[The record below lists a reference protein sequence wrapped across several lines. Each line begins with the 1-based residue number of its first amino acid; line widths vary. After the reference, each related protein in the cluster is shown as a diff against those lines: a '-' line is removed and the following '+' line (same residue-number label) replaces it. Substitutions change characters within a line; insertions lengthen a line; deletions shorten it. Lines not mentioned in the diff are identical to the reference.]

1 MRDKIKLNSLAVELR
16 RDWDLNAYS
25 PIDLFSI
32 VLSKLP
38 DLTILFYPMS
48 DNTSGMC
55 IKNIN
60 GIEVDGF
67 KEDDELD
74 MDTLNMDNLDD
85 DSSSN
90 DMIVCIN
97 SNMSEGRQRFT
108 LAHELYHLLFEDDKQ
123 DIIICETSNDDDS
136 EIEANIF
143 ASYLIMTYEGLERY
157 AKTNGL
163 TEWSLEEIIR
173 AEQYF
178 QISHHAMLFRLREH
192 EFISL
197 EECMKLR
204 SVQIGYNAKI
214 NGFSD
219 SLYTPTN
226 TSEKYFSL
234 GKYIRSVEKAFN
246 NNKISPG
253 KREELLLDAFRS
265 DLTFKFF

>member
-1 MRDKIKLNSLAVELR
+1 MRDKIKLNSFAVELR
-16 RDWDLNAYS
+16 RDWDLNPYS

-60 GIEVDGF
+60 GIPL
-67 KEDDELD
+67 DEFRQGNKVND
-74 MDTLNMDNLDD
+74 EEAC
-85 DSSSN
+85 N
-90 DMIVCIN
+90 DMVICIN
-97 SNMSEGRQRFT
+97 SNMSKGRQRFT
-108 LAHELYHLLFEDDKQ
+108 LAHELYHLLFEEDKR
-123 DIIICETSNDDDS
+123 DIIICETSNEDDS

-157 AKTNGL
+157 AKTNNL

-192 EFISL
+192 EFISI
-197 EECMKLR
+197 EECIELR
-204 SVQIGYNAKI
+204 SVQIGYQARI

-219 SLYTPTN
+219 SLYTPSST
-226 TSEKYFSL
+226 TKKYFSL
-234 GKYIRSVEKAFN
+234 GKYIRSVEKAFSD
-246 NNKISPG
+246 NKISPG
-253 KREELLLDAFRS
+253 KRDELLLDAFRS
-265 DLTFKFF
+265 DLTHKYF

>member
-1 MRDKIKLNSLAVELR
+1 MRDRIKLNSFAVELR
-16 RDWDLNAYS
+16 RDWDLNPYS

-55 IKNIN
+55 IKDID
-60 GIEVDGF
+60 GIDLG
-67 KEDDELD
+67 ELND
-74 MDTLNMDNLDD
+74 VIPSEN

-90 DMIVCIN
+90 DMVICIN
-97 SNMSEGRQRFT
+97 SNMSKGRQRFT
-108 LAHELYHLLFEDDKQ
+108 LAHELYHLLFEEDKK
-123 DIIICETSNDDDS
+123 DLIICETSNDDDS

-157 AKTNGL
+157 AKTNDL
-163 TEWSLEEIIR
+163 NEWTLEDIIR

-178 QISHHAMLFRLREH
+178 QISHHAMLFRLKEH
-192 EFISL
+192 EFIST
-197 EECMKLR
+197 EECKMLR
-204 SVQIGYNAKI
+204 SVQIGYTARI

-219 SLYTPTN
+219 SLYTPSN

-234 GKYIRSVEKAFN
+234 GKYIRLVEKAFN
-246 NNKISPG
+246 DNKISPG
-253 KREELLLDAFRS
+253 KRDELLLDAFRS
-265 DLTFKFF
+265 DLTYKFF

>member
-1 MRDKIKLNSLAVELR
+1 MRDKIKLNSFAVELR
-16 RDWDLNAYS
+16 RDWDLNPYS

-60 GIEVDGF
+60 GIDL
-67 KEDDELD
+67 DELK
-74 MDTLNMDNLDD
+74 D
-85 DSSSN
+85 DSSEDIAPSD
-90 DMIVCIN
+90 DMVICIN
-97 SNMSEGRQRFT
+97 SNMSKGRQRFT
-108 LAHELYHLLFEDDKQ
+108 LAHELYHLLFEEDKRNL
-123 DIIICETSNDDDS
+123 IICETSNDDDS

-157 AKTNGL
+157 AKTNNL

-197 EECMKLR
+197 EECIKLR
-204 SVQIGYNAKI
+204 SVQIGYNARI
-214 NGFSD
+214 NGFDD

-226 TSEKYFSL
+226 TEMKYFSL
-234 GKYIRSVEKAFN
+234 GKYIRLVEKAFN
-246 NNKISPG
+246 DNKISSG
-253 KREELLLDAFRS
+253 KRDELLLDAFRS
-265 DLTFKFF
+265 DLTYKYF

>member
-1 MRDKIKLNSLAVELR
+1 MGISMRDKIKLNSLAVELR
-16 RDWDLNAYS
+16 RDWDLNPYS

-60 GIEVDGF
+60 GIDLNELKDMGDS
-67 KEDDELD
+67 KEKSSED
-74 MDTLNMDNLDD
+74 MV
-85 DSSSN
+85 
-90 DMIVCIN
+90 ICIN
-97 SNMSEGRQRFT
+97 SNMSKGRQRFT
-108 LAHELYHLLFEDDKQ
+108 LAHELYHLLFEEDKRNL
-123 DIIICETSNDDDS
+123 IICEASNDDDS

-157 AKTNGL
+157 AKTNNL

-192 EFISL
+192 DFISS
-197 EECMKLR
+197 EECRELK
-204 SVQIGYNAKI
+204 SVQIGYSARI

-219 SLYTPTN
+219 SLYNPSSE
-226 TSEKYFSL
+226 SEKYFSL

-246 NNKISPG
+246 DNKISPG
-253 KREELLLDAFRS
+253 KRDELLLDAFRS
-265 DLTFKFF
+265 DLTYKFV

>member
-1 MRDKIKLNSLAVELR
+1 MRDKIKLNSLAV
-16 RDWDLNAYS
+16 D
-25 PIDLFSI
+25 I

-55 IKNIN
+55 IKDIN
-60 GIEVDGF
+60 GIDVNEL
-67 KEDDELD
+67 KELKDSNEQSSKD
-74 MDTLNMDNLDD
+74 MF
-85 DSSSN
+85 
-90 DMIVCIN
+90 ICIN
-97 SNMSEGRQRFT
+97 SNMSKGRQRFT
-108 LAHELYHLLFEDDKQ
+108 LAHELYHLLFEEDKR
-123 DIIICETSNDDDS
+123 DLIICEASNDDDS

-157 AKTNGL
+157 AKVNNL

-192 EFISL
+192 DFISL
-197 EECMKLR
+197 EECKELR
-204 SVQIGYNAKI
+204 SVQIGYNARI

-219 SLYTPTN
+219 TLYVPSTK
-226 TSEKYFSL
+226 SEKYFSL

-246 NNKISPG
+246 DNKISPG
-253 KREELLLDAFRS
+253 KRDELLLDAFRS
-265 DLTFKFF
+265 DLTYKFF

>member
-1 MRDKIKLNSLAVELR
+1 MVIAMRDKIKLNSLAVELR
-16 RDWDLNAYS
+16 RDWDLNPYS

-60 GIEVDGF
+60 GIDLNELKDMEDS
-67 KEDDELD
+67 KEQSSED
-74 MDTLNMDNLDD
+74 MV
-85 DSSSN
+85 
-90 DMIVCIN
+90 ICIN
-97 SNMSEGRQRFT
+97 SNMSKGRQRFT
-108 LAHELYHLLFEDDKQ
+108 LAHELYHLLFEEDKRNL
-123 DIIICETSNDDDS
+123 IICEASNDDDS

-157 AKTNGL
+157 AKTNNL

-192 EFISL
+192 DFISS
-197 EECMKLR
+197 EECRELK
-204 SVQIGYNAKI
+204 SVQIGYSARI

-219 SLYTPTN
+219 SLYNPSSE
-226 TSEKYFSL
+226 SEKYFSL

-246 NNKISPG
+246 DNKISPG
-253 KREELLLDAFRS
+253 KRDELLLDAFRS
-265 DLTFKFF
+265 DLTYKFV

>member
-16 RDWDLNAYS
+16 RDWDLNPYS

-60 GIEVDGF
+60 GIDLNQLKGNEPINEKYSF
-67 KEDDELD
+67 NDDES
-74 MDTLNMDNLDD
+74 T
-85 DSSSN
+85 SN
-90 DMIVCIN
+90 DMVICIN
-97 SNMSEGRQRFT
+97 SNMSKGRQRFT
-108 LAHELYHLLFEDDKQ
+108 LAHELYHLLFEEDKK

-136 EIEANIF
+136 EKEANIF

-157 AKTNGL
+157 AKTNNL
-163 TEWSLEEIIR
+163 SEWSLEEIIR

-197 EECMKLR
+197 DECIKLR
-204 SVQIGYNAKI
+204 SVEIGYNARI

-219 SLYTPTN
+219 SLYTPSN
-226 TSEKYFSL
+226 AEEKYFSL
-234 GKYIRSVEKAFN
+234 GKYIGLVEKAFN
-246 NNKISPG
+246 ENKISPG
-253 KREELLLDAFRS
+253 KRDELLLDAFRS
-265 DLTFKFF
+265 DLTYKFF

>member
-1 MRDKIKLNSLAVELR
+1 MVISMRDKIKLNSLAVELR
-16 RDWDLNAYS
+16 RDWDLNPYS

-60 GIEVDGF
+60 GIDLNELKDMGDS
-67 KEDDELD
+67 KEKSSED
-74 MDTLNMDNLDD
+74 MV
-85 DSSSN
+85 
-90 DMIVCIN
+90 ICIN
-97 SNMSEGRQRFT
+97 SNMSKGRQRFT
-108 LAHELYHLLFEDDKQ
+108 LAHELYHLLFEEDKRNL
-123 DIIICETSNDDDS
+123 IICEASNDDDS

-157 AKTNGL
+157 AKTNNL

-192 EFISL
+192 DFISS
-197 EECMKLR
+197 EECRELK
-204 SVQIGYNAKI
+204 SVQIGYSARI

-219 SLYTPTN
+219 SLYNPSTE
-226 TSEKYFSL
+226 SEKYFSL

-246 NNKISPG
+246 DNKISPG
-253 KREELLLDAFRS
+253 KRDELLLDAFRS
-265 DLTFKFF
+265 DLTYKFV

>member
-1 MRDKIKLNSLAVELR
+1 MRDKIKLNSFAVELR
-16 RDWDLNAYS
+16 RDWDLNPYS

-60 GIEVDGF
+60 GIPLDDLT
-67 KEDDELD
+67 EDDSLYD
-74 MDTLNMDNLDD
+74 DNPNSKDT
-85 DSSSN
+85 
-90 DMIVCIN
+90 IICIN
-97 SNMSEGRQRFT
+97 SNMSKGRQRFT
-108 LAHELYHLLFEDDKQ
+108 LAHELYHLLFEDDKN
-123 DIIICETSNDDDS
+123 DLIICETSNDDDS

-157 AKTNGL
+157 AKTNNL
-163 TEWSLEEIIR
+163 SEWSLEEIIR

-197 EECMKLR
+197 EECKKLR
-204 SVQIGYNAKI
+204 SVQIGYNARI

-219 SLYTPTN
+219 KLYTPSSS
-226 TSEKYFSL
+226 SEKYFSL
-234 GKYIRSVEKAFN
+234 GKYIRLVEKVFN
-246 NNKISPG
+246 DNKISSG
-253 KREELLLDAFRS
+253 KRDELLLDAFRS
-265 DLTFKFF
+265 DLTHKFF

>member
-16 RDWDLNAYS
+16 RDWDLNPYS

-32 VLSKLP
+32 VLAKLP

-60 GIEVDGF
+60 GIDSNEL
-67 KEDDELD
+67 KERENPSIDECSGD
-74 MDTLNMDNLDD
+74 MV
-85 DSSSN
+85 
-90 DMIVCIN
+90 ICIN
-97 SNMSEGRQRFT
+97 SNMSKGRQRFT
-108 LAHELYHLLFEDDKQ
+108 LAHELYHLLFEDDNGS
-123 DIIICETSNDDDS
+123 IIICEDSNDDDS

-157 AKTNGL
+157 AKANNL
-163 TEWSLEEIIR
+163 TEWTLEEIIR

-178 QISHHAMLFRLREH
+178 QISHHAMLFRLKEH

-197 EECMKLR
+197 EECMELR
-204 SVQIGYNAKI
+204 SVQIGYSARI

-219 SLYTPTN
+219 SLYTPSDE
-226 TSEKYFSL
+226 SEKYLSL

-246 NNKISPG
+246 DDKISSG
-253 KREELLLDAFRS
+253 KRDELLLDAFRS
-265 DLTFKFF
+265 DLTNKFV

>member
-1 MRDKIKLNSLAVELR
+1 MRDKIKLNSFAVELR
-16 RDWDLNAYS
+16 RDWDLNPYS

-48 DNTSGMC
+48 DSTSGMC

-60 GIEVDGF
+60 GIDLEDL
-67 KEDDELD
+67 KEGK
-74 MDTLNMDNLDD
+74 NQNKD
-85 DSSSN
+85 DSASK
-90 DMIVCIN
+90 DMVICIN
-97 SNMSEGRQRFT
+97 SNMSKGRQRFT
-108 LAHELYHLLFEDDKQ
+108 LAHELYHLIFEEDKRNL
-123 DIIICETSNDDDS
+123 IICETSNDDDS

-157 AKTNGL
+157 AKTNNL
-163 TEWSLEEIIR
+163 TEWTLEEIIR

-192 EFISL
+192 EFIGS

-204 SVQIGYNAKI
+204 SVQIGYNARI

-219 SLYTPTN
+219 SLYTPSN
-226 TSEKYFSL
+226 TDKKYFSL
-234 GKYIRSVEKAFN
+234 GKYIRLVEKAFN
-246 NNKISPG
+246 DNKISPG
-253 KREELLLDAFRS
+253 KRDELLLDAFRS
-265 DLTFKFF
+265 DLTYKFF

>member
-1 MRDKIKLNSLAVELR
+1 MVISMRDKIKLNSLAVELR
-16 RDWDLNAYS
+16 RDWDLNPYS

-60 GIEVDGF
+60 GIDLNELKDMGDS
-67 KEDDELD
+67 KEKSSED
-74 MDTLNMDNLDD
+74 MV
-85 DSSSN
+85 
-90 DMIVCIN
+90 ICIN
-97 SNMSEGRQRFT
+97 SNMSKGRQRFT
-108 LAHELYHLLFEDDKQ
+108 LAHELYHLLFEEDKRNL
-123 DIIICETSNDDDS
+123 IICEASNDDDS

-157 AKTNGL
+157 AKTNNL

-192 EFISL
+192 DFISS
-197 EECMKLR
+197 EECRELK
-204 SVQIGYNAKI
+204 SVQIGYSARI

-219 SLYTPTN
+219 SLYNPSSE
-226 TSEKYFSL
+226 SEKYFSL

-246 NNKISPG
+246 DNKISPG
-253 KREELLLDAFRS
+253 KRDELLLDAFRS
-265 DLTFKFF
+265 DLTYKFV

>member
-1 MRDKIKLNSLAVELR
+1 MRDKIKLNSFAVELR
-16 RDWDLNAYS
+16 RDWDLNPYS

-55 IKNIN
+55 IKNID
-60 GIEVDGF
+60 GIDLDELM
-67 KEDDELD
+67 EDDSIYS
-74 MDTLNMDNLDD
+74 DD
-85 DSSSN
+85 DSTSN
-90 DMIVCIN
+90 DMVICIN
-97 SNMSEGRQRFT
+97 SNMSKGRQRFT
-108 LAHELYHLLFEDDKQ
+108 LAHELYHLLFEEDKRNL
-123 DIIICETSNDDDS
+123 IICETSNDDDS

-157 AKTNGL
+157 AKINRL
-163 TEWSLEEIIR
+163 TEWTLEEVIR

-192 EFISL
+192 EFISH
-197 EECMKLR
+197 EECKRLR
-204 SVQIGYNAKI
+204 SVQIGYSARI

-226 TSEKYFSL
+226 TSKKYFSL
-234 GKYIRSVEKAFN
+234 GKYIRLVERAFN
-246 NNKISPG
+246 DNKISPG
-253 KREELLLDAFRS
+253 KRDELLLDAFRS
-265 DLTFKFF
+265 DLTKKFF

>member
-1 MRDKIKLNSLAVELR
+1 MRDKIKLNSFAVELR
-16 RDWDLNAYS
+16 RDWDLNPYS

-60 GIEVDGF
+60 GIDLDGL
-67 KEDDELD
+67 KEANSHEEIAPSDD
-74 MDTLNMDNLDD
+74 MV
-85 DSSSN
+85 
-90 DMIVCIN
+90 ICIN
-97 SNMSEGRQRFT
+97 SNMSKGRQRFT
-108 LAHELYHLLFEDDKQ
+108 LAHELYHLLFEEDKRNL
-123 DIIICETSNDDDS
+123 IICETSNDDDS

-157 AKTNGL
+157 AKTNNL

-197 EECMKLR
+197 EECKRLR
-204 SVQIGYNAKI
+204 SVQIGYNARI

-226 TSEKYFSL
+226 TEKKYFSL
-234 GKYIRSVEKAFN
+234 GKYIRLVEKAFN
-246 NNKISPG
+246 DNKISSG
-253 KREELLLDAFRS
+253 KRDELLLDAFRS
-265 DLTFKFF
+265 DLTYKYF

>member
-1 MRDKIKLNSLAVELR
+1 MRDKIKLNSFAVELR
-16 RDWDLNAYS
+16 RDWDLNPYS

-60 GIEVDGF
+60 GIDLDGLVEDDSIN
-67 KEDDELD
+67 KEDF
-74 MDTLNMDNLDD
+74 T
-85 DSSSN
+85 SN
-90 DMIVCIN
+90 DMVICIN
-97 SNMSEGRQRFT
+97 TNMSKGRQRFT
-108 LAHELYHLLFEDDKQ
+108 LAHELYHLLFEEDKR
-123 DIIICETSNDDDS
+123 DIIICEASNDDDS

-157 AKTNGL
+157 AKINNL
-163 TEWSLEEIIR
+163 NEWSLEEIIR

-197 EECMKLR
+197 EECKELR
-204 SVQIGYNAKI
+204 SVQIGYQARI

-219 SLYTPTN
+219 SLYTPSN
-226 TSEKYFSL
+226 KDEKYFSL
-234 GKYIRSVEKAFN
+234 GKYIRLVEKVFN
-246 NNKISPG
+246 DNKISSG
-253 KREELLLDAFRS
+253 KRDELLLDAFRS
-265 DLTFKFF
+265 DLTYKFF

>member
-16 RDWDLNAYS
+16 RDWDLNPYS

-60 GIEVDGF
+60 GIDLNELKDMGDS
-67 KEDDELD
+67 KEQSSED
-74 MDTLNMDNLDD
+74 MV
-85 DSSSN
+85 
-90 DMIVCIN
+90 ICIN
-97 SNMSEGRQRFT
+97 SNMSKGRQRFT
-108 LAHELYHLLFEDDKQ
+108 LAHELYHLLFEEDKRNL
-123 DIIICETSNDDDS
+123 IICEASNDDDS

-157 AKTNGL
+157 AKTNNL

-192 EFISL
+192 DFISS
-197 EECMKLR
+197 EECRELK
-204 SVQIGYNAKI
+204 SVQIGYSARI

-219 SLYTPTN
+219 SLYNPSSE
-226 TSEKYFSL
+226 SEKYFSL

-246 NNKISPG
+246 DNKISPG
-253 KREELLLDAFRS
+253 KRDELLLDAFRS
-265 DLTFKFF
+265 DLTYKFV

>member
-1 MRDKIKLNSLAVELR
+1 MVISMRDKIKLNSLAVELR
-16 RDWDLNAYS
+16 RDWDLNPYS

-60 GIEVDGF
+60 GIDLNELKDMGES
-67 KEDDELD
+67 KEQSSED
-74 MDTLNMDNLDD
+74 MV
-85 DSSSN
+85 
-90 DMIVCIN
+90 ICIN
-97 SNMSEGRQRFT
+97 SNMSKGRQRFT
-108 LAHELYHLLFEDDKQ
+108 LAHELYHLLFEEDKRNL
-123 DIIICETSNDDDS
+123 IICEASNDDDS

-157 AKTNGL
+157 AKTNNL

-192 EFISL
+192 DFISS
-197 EECMKLR
+197 EECRELK
-204 SVQIGYNAKI
+204 SVQIGYSARI

-219 SLYTPTN
+219 SLYNPSSE
-226 TSEKYFSL
+226 SEKYFSL

-246 NNKISPG
+246 DNKISPG
-253 KREELLLDAFRS
+253 KRDELLLDAFRS
-265 DLTFKFF
+265 DLTYKFV

>member
-1 MRDKIKLNSLAVELR
+1 MRDKIKLNSFAVELR
-16 RDWDLNAYS
+16 RDWDLNPYS

-60 GIEVDGF
+60 GIDL
-67 KEDDELD
+67 DELNESNEI
-74 MDTLNMDNLDD
+74 TGNSFNE
-85 DSSSN
+85 DSASN
-90 DMIVCIN
+90 DMIICIN
-97 SNMSEGRQRFT
+97 SNMSKGRQRFT
-108 LAHELYHLLFEDDKQ
+108 LAHELYHLLFEDDKK
-123 DIIICETSNDDDS
+123 DIIICEASNDDDS

-157 AKTNGL
+157 AKPNGL
-163 TEWSLEEIIR
+163 TDWKLEDIIR

-192 EFISL
+192 EFITS
-197 EECMKLR
+197 EECKKLR
-204 SVQIGYNAKI
+204 SVQIGYNARI

-219 SLYTPTN
+219 NLYTPSSTDV
-226 TSEKYFSL
+226 KYFSL
-234 GKYIRSVEKAFN
+234 GKYIRLVEKAFN
-246 NNKISPG
+246 DNRISPG
-253 KREELLLDAFRS
+253 KRDELLLDAFRS
-265 DLTFKFF
+265 DLTYKFF

>member
-1 MRDKIKLNSLAVELR
+1 MRDKIKLNSFAVELR
-16 RDWDLNAYS
+16 RDWDLNPYS

-60 GIEVDGF
+60 GIDL
-67 KEDDELD
+67 DELK
-74 MDTLNMDNLDD
+74 D
-85 DSSSN
+85 DSSEDIAPSD
-90 DMIVCIN
+90 DMVICIN
-97 SNMSEGRQRFT
+97 SNMSKGRQRFT
-108 LAHELYHLLFEDDKQ
+108 LAHELYHLLFEEDKRNL
-123 DIIICETSNDDDS
+123 IICETSNDDDS

-157 AKTNGL
+157 AKTNNL

-197 EECMKLR
+197 EECKRLR
-204 SVQIGYNAKI
+204 SVQIGYNARI

-226 TSEKYFSL
+226 TEKKYFSL
-234 GKYIRSVEKAFN
+234 GKYIRLVEKAFN
-246 NNKISPG
+246 DNKISSG
-253 KREELLLDAFRS
+253 KRDELLLDAFRS
-265 DLTFKFF
+265 DLTYKYF

>member
-1 MRDKIKLNSLAVELR
+1 MRDKIKLNSFAVELR
-16 RDWDLNAYS
+16 RDWDLNPYS

-60 GIEVDGF
+60 GIDL
-67 KEDDELD
+67 DELK
-74 MDTLNMDNLDD
+74 D
-85 DSSSN
+85 DSSEEIAPSD
-90 DMIVCIN
+90 DMVICIN
-97 SNMSEGRQRFT
+97 SNMSKGRQRFT
-108 LAHELYHLLFEDDKQ
+108 LAHELYHLLFEEDKRNL
-123 DIIICETSNDDDS
+123 IICETSNDDDS

-157 AKTNGL
+157 AKTNNL

-197 EECMKLR
+197 EECKRLR
-204 SVQIGYNAKI
+204 SVQIGYNARI

-226 TSEKYFSL
+226 TEKKYFSL
-234 GKYIRSVEKAFN
+234 GKYIRLVEKAFN
-246 NNKISPG
+246 DNKISSG
-253 KREELLLDAFRS
+253 KRDELLLDAFRS
-265 DLTFKFF
+265 DLTYKYF

>member
-1 MRDKIKLNSLAVELR
+1 MRMIRMRDKIKLNSLAVELR
-16 RDWDLNAYS
+16 RDWDLNPYS

-48 DNTSGMC
+48 DDTSGMC

-60 GIEVDGF
+60 GIDLNEL
-67 KEDDELD
+67 KETENPSKDELSDD
-74 MDTLNMDNLDD
+74 MV
-85 DSSSN
+85 
-90 DMIVCIN
+90 ICIN
-97 SNMSEGRQRFT
+97 SNMSKGRQRFT
-108 LAHELYHLLFEDDKQ
+108 LAHELYHLLFEENKK
-123 DIIICETSNDDDS
+123 DIIICEASNDDDS

-157 AKTNGL
+157 AKVNNL
-163 TEWSLEEIIR
+163 KEWTLKEIIR

-178 QISHHAMLFRLREH
+178 HISHHAMLFRLREH
-192 EFISL
+192 EFISY
-197 EECMKLR
+197 EECMELR

-219 SLYTPTN
+219 ELYTPN
-226 TSEKYFSL
+226 SKSKRYFLL

-246 NNKISPG
+246 DNKISSG
-253 KREELLLDAFRS
+253 KRDELLLDAFRS
-265 DLTFKFF
+265 DLTNKFV

>member
-1 MRDKIKLNSLAVELR
+1 MRDKIKLNSFAVELR
-16 RDWDLNAYS
+16 RDWDLNPYS

-60 GIEVDGF
+60 GIDLDEF
-67 KEDDELD
+67 KEY
-74 MDTLNMDNLDD
+74 
-85 DSSSN
+85 DSSDNDKTSN
-90 DMIVCIN
+90 DMFICIN
-97 SNMSEGRQRFT
+97 SNMSKGRQRFT
-108 LAHELYHLLFEDDKQ
+108 LAHELYHLLFEEDKR
-123 DIIICETSNDDDS
+123 DIIICETLNDDDS

-163 TEWSLEEIIR
+163 TKWTLEEIIR

-192 EFISL
+192 EFISY

-204 SVQIGYNAKI
+204 SVQIGYNARI

-219 SLYTPTN
+219 SLYTPSN
-226 TSEKYFSL
+226 ESKRYFSL
-234 GKYIRSVEKAFN
+234 GKYIRLVEKAFN
-246 NNKISPG
+246 DNKISSG
-253 KREELLLDAFRS
+253 KRDELLLDAFRS
-265 DLTFKFF
+265 DLTYKFF